1 MESKMSPLGS
11 KQGEACTLRL
21 GPGKALPAATTSTT
35 AAGMSR
41 RTLALGLAALVLGWP
56 NLGLTAHFV
65 VAFSQDA
72 ADTEWRVA
80 QARQLS
86 EAFGKL
92 PDLSFEIAQGG
103 GSTAQ
108 QIIDIDAFVQRRVN
122 LLIVSPRDAT
132 LLAEPV
138 ARAHRAGIRVMLITR
153 RVDGEAFTTHVGP
166 DDEAIGRA
174 AARLIAARLKGRGNV
189 LMLKGRPTTSTAIAR
204 SQGFVDELQRHPGLK
219 LVDTRTA
226 NYQRSEA
233 IREMEDVLRM
243 GTPLDASYAQND
255 TMASGARLALKQ
267 AGRDLSKIVL
277 VGIDYLHEA
286 REAIL
291 AGEQSAS
298 FIYPTCVP
306 EIVRTAQAI
315 LAGNKVPRR
324 IPVHS
329 TLVDRSNV
337 ERFMSAF

>member
-41 RTLALGLAALVLGWP
+41 RTLALGLAALGLGWP

-108 QIIDIDAFVQRRVN
+108 QIIDIDAVVQRRVN
-122 LLIVSPRDAT
+122 LLIVSPRDTT

-153 RVDGEAFTTHVGP
+153 RVDGEAFTTPVGP

-189 LMLKGRPTTSTAIAR
+189 LMLKGRPTTSTAVAR

-226 NYQRSEA
+226 NHQRSEA
-233 IREMEDVLRM
+233 IRETEDVLKM
-243 GTPLDASYAQND
+243 GTRWTPAMPRTTPWPA
-255 TMASGARLALKQ
+255 ARAW
-267 AGRDLSKIVL
+267 
-277 VGIDYLHEA
+277 
-286 REAIL
+286 
-291 AGEQSAS
+291 
-298 FIYPTCVP
+298 P
-306 EIVRTAQAI
+306 
-315 LAGNKVPRR
+315 
-324 IPVHS
+324 
-329 TLVDRSNV
+329 
-337 ERFMSAF
+337 